1 MGVET
6 MRTTAGILVI
16 VGLLSVLEAGE
27 TRAADVQIQNAGVES
42 FQYSVRHEGE
52 STWSKT
58 FDLTPGQT
66 HTLSATR
73 PVVVSYWTDKPR
85 FMTLQPGRA
94 YRIQDVRRG
103 ELKPVTVV
111 LRPSPP
117 SDWPVPAPPPKTAAG
132 HPETRGAAAATK
144 TGSRVEADV
153 RIVRVRALADATY
166 RRVVDDWNQR
176 IRAIVTA
183 ASEYFEANFQI
194 RFDLVGIQPWEY
206 RGVARHPESRLKALL
221 AVQPED
227 ADLLIGFIGFGEYY
241 TSGEI
246 TYITGLLGMGMPF
259 GQHVMVSGSDHFHLN
274 RDKVV
279 LIHELAHVFGAFHVD
294 NRRSLMYPMHSGVP
308 TEILTEGKFEMEP
321 PLREVVMAARK
332 LDFQRGVDSLDPEA
346 RRRIQTLARQYR
358 LPRESRAPTPIAMAR
373 VVQELRENAQ
383 GNQGRP
389 AGTAGDVSQ
398 AASKQEEVLGQSEK
412 VRVTAEAT
420 PLRAGKATLASL
432 PFGETLE
439 VVLQQDQWVRV
450 VARERGVRGWVPL
463 KSLFE
468 GSDAGRPQIGQPL
481 LTSDELDVT
490 VDNHLLATLPP
501 GIQVVVVGLEL
512 DRVEVQANK
521 FDVATFRGGKLVFEP
536 VVEGWVLRDHVARS
550 STADLTD

>member
-1 MGVET
+1 
-6 MRTTAGILVI
+6 MRTTAVILAFV
-16 VGLLSVLEAGE
+16 SFVLVLGTGE
-27 TRAADVQIQNAGVES
+27 TLAAAIQIQNAGVES

-52 STWSKT
+52 SAWSQA
-58 FDLTPGQT
+58 FSLAPGQT
-66 HTLSATR
+66 RALSATR
-73 PVVVSYWTDKPR
+73 PVVISYWTDKPR

-103 ELKPVTVV
+103 ELKQVTVV
-111 LRPSPP
+111 LRPSPT
-117 SDWPVPAPPPKTAAG
+117 SDSPVPAPPPKTAAG
-132 HPETRGAAAATK
+132 HPETLGSAAAPK
-144 TGSRVEADV
+144 TGPRVAAAV

-176 IRAIVTA
+176 IRLIVTA
-183 ASEYFEANFQI
+183 ASDYFEANFQI

-221 AVQPED
+221 AVPPEE

-308 TEILTEGKFEMEP
+308 TEILTEGKFELEP
-321 PLREVVMAARK
+321 PLREVVMAARN
-332 LDFQRGVDSLDPEA
+332 LDFQRGVDSLDPAA

-358 LPRESRAPTPIAMAR
+358 LPREARAPTPIAMAR

-389 AGTAGDVSQ
+389 SGTAGDLSQ
-398 AASKQEEVLGQSEK
+398 ATLKQEEVFGQGEK

-420 PLRAGKATLASL
+420 PLRAGEATLASL

-439 VVLQQDQWVRV
+439 VVLQQDPWVRV
-450 VARERGVRGWVPL
+450 IARERGVRGWVPL

-468 GSDAGRPQIGQPL
+468 GSDAGRPQIGQQL

-501 GIQVVVVGLEL
+501 GIQVGVVGLEL
-512 DRVEVQANK
+512 DRVELQAER
-521 FDVATFRGGKLVFEP
+521 FDVATFKGGKLVFEP
-536 VVEGWVLRDHVARS
+536 VVEGWVLREHVARS